1 MKCKYFSKL
10 KSVDFF
16 FSIGHQDAS
25 IFPLMGT
32 LLGNDYADKRLF
44 ENIFSQ
50 IHLPKSKSMND
61 QHRRLQGLLE
71 WLKGQTVDEAI
82 DRVYEWLT

>member
-1 MKCKYFSKL
+1 MKCKYFSNL
-10 KSVDFF
+10 NLLIF

-82 DRVYEWLT
+82 DRV

>member
-1 MKCKYFSKL
+1 
-10 KSVDFF
+10 
-16 FSIGHQDAS
+16 
-25 IFPLMGT
+25 MGT

-71 WLKGQTVDEAI
+71 WLKGQNVEEAI
-82 DRVYEWLT
+82 DRVCFHFILNFRFLYLPFYVADSYFRQESSPH